1 MRLILQSGDFSRDV
15 PKVEF
20 SGKYIQRG
28 CQQMFSFT
36 IQSIL
41 EGFYGFVM
49 LGCENRKWRQI
60 FCAVVV
66 ACGCSFRH
74 LLVPKLHFG

>member
-1 MRLILQSGDFSRDV
+1 
-15 PKVEF
+15 
-20 SGKYIQRG
+20 
-28 CQQMFSFT
+28 MFSYT